1 MLKFCRSSI
10 LFLGVIA
17 LPAGEQLQTSIEKKA
32 AILRAFAAGERW
44 DAFLVADREFERYQD
59 AYPDLASLRTK
70 ALRGSLN
77 QHRRAGEEF
86 FEEHAYGPAWREFT
100 EASARQ
106 PSDGTLAERV
116 RSAWAE
122 YSRQVA
128 EEHKSSRRPLNTA
141 QAEALDRALEAAA
154 RYRQANQLGEAQK
167 SMLSA
172 EAIDPESVKLLLEQT
187 KLLAVVGEFSH
198 ALATLDRYDLR
209 ATGEERAAGAALRN
223 ELLAQRAAGLR
234 NVEVQAAKAWDEG
247 RYYRVRSLAIAV
259 RADNNDT
266 ALLSYA
272 GRASLIA
279 RVARDARGFF
289 MQYLDASNTLD
300 ASERERSE
308 VRGWMTLA
316 EAPAAP
322 DRPAQSGDRNWF
334 SGKRLAPG
342 IAYCPISL
350 AFQAKIDRID
360 GAGSEPV
367 TFEWQGDRLRAIDGR
382 ERIAFVYQD
391 VTPAVF
397 SVGTSGQE
405 PAKVPSDPDEAYR
418 QTSVVL
424 LNSPL
429 VDPVA
434 AKRFTGHNVAVT
446 VAGNSFFDPFVWN
459 GVHYFSIEYDDAGRI
474 GRAVEIDGPRGKP
487 VNDTVLE
494 LAWDGQRLEAI
505 YAYRED
511 QPRRRKIYQRT
522 LRYEDGRL
530 AGEVIEAAGGVSN
543 IRYRYDN
550 GRLVSAAC
558 DADPSLGEGARQVTF
573 R

>member
-44 DAFLVADREFERYQD
+44 DAFLIADREFERYQD

-172 EAIDPESVKLLLEQT
+172 EAIDPESVKLLREQT

-209 ATGEERAAGAALRN
+209 ATGEERQAGSALRN
-223 ELLAQRAAGLR
+223 QLLAQRAARLR
-234 NVEVQAAKAWDEG
+234 EVEAQAAKAWDEG

>member
-44 DAFLVADREFERYQD
+44 DAFLIADREFERYQD

-172 EAIDPESVKLLLEQT
+172 EAIDPESVKLLREQT

-209 ATGEERAAGAALRN
+209 ATGEERQAGSALRN
-223 ELLAQRAAGLR
+223 QLLAQRAARLR
-234 NVEVQAAKAWDEG
+234 EVEAQAAKAWDEG

-446 VAGNSFFDPFVWN
+446 VAGNSFFDPFVWH